1 MALRTST
8 STLTAAGPA
17 DPLVLTEVRPLD
29 VSGLFDLDLQI
40 GPVHELPGPMLS
52 GDCTNDTCTG
62 TCLSCGCSKG
72 CDDG

>member
-8 STLTAAGPA
+8 STLKAPERD
-17 DPLVLTEVRPLD
+17 DPLGLTEIGPLEVPD
-29 VSGLFDLDLQI
+29 LFNLDFQV